1 MSFHEGQIIVHPHHG
16 PALVRSI
23 RTRGINEIRYLVL
36 EIRSSKLIDWVP
48 LEKADSIGLR
58 PVMSREELE
67 KVFDVLRAPADAEQ
81 PQWSKRFKEN
91 TELLSTGDLMD
102 TARVVRNLTLR
113 ERNKGLSRAEQDM
126 LREARK
132 PLLTEL
138 TVSLG
143 ISEEAAAV
151 MVEDLA

>member
-58 PVMSREELE
+58 PVMGREELE

-113 ERNKGLSRAEQDM
+113 ERDKGLSRAEQDM

-143 ISEEAAAV
+143 ISEQAAAV
-151 MVEDLA
+151 MVEELA

>member
-23 RTRGINEIRYLVL
+23 RTRGVNEIRYLVL
-36 EIRSSKLIDWVP
+36 EIRSSRLIDWVP

-67 KVFDVLRAPADAEQ
+67 KVFEVLRAPADAEQ

-113 ERNKGLSRAEQDM
+113 ERDKGLSRAEQDM

-138 TVSLG
+138 TVSLD
-143 ISEEAAAV
+143 ISEEAAAA
-151 MVEDLA
+151 MVEELA

>member
-23 RTRGINEIRYLVL
+23 RTRGANEIRYLVL
-36 EIRSSKLIDWVP
+36 EIRSSRLIDWVP

-113 ERNKGLSRAEQDM
+113 ERDKGLSRAEQDM

-138 TVSLG
+138 TVSLD
-143 ISEEAAAV
+143 ISEEAAAA
-151 MVEDLA
+151 MVAELA

>member
-58 PVMSREELE
+58 PVMGREELE

-113 ERNKGLSRAEQDM
+113 ERDKGLSRAEQDM

-151 MVEDLA
+151 MVEELA